1 MEVKSL
7 KRYGAPGFP
16 TCEVLDEHPELLR
29 LLPRRWRRQALLLAA
44 VTAAGALVAG
54 CRSQIAL
61 AEAQPAG
68 MPAPPPPV
76 PSRVAP
82 VFPHGEGHGF
92 FGGKPAPTYFLTEE
106 EARQVVVEEGKRAGI
121 DFVADGRELPDIA
134 LPVTYRQDAGGSA
147 QPVETHTGPLVLDG
161 ADAKRQIAYE
171 YVSQADF
178 AAWEGQSEVKIH
190 STAWEENLQETAKQ
204 LRDGL
209 ADAKPAGAFGVFYD
223 PIVTSRADQA
233 QGTPAELSER
243 TLAPFNIFHSWE
255 DWKAQFDEK
264 AGTITFTGKRTIV
277 LKVGSAQATVDG
289 RAVTLPAAVQLRY
302 DSPYLPLQWT
312 VDALGGTVRRH
323 QEHEVTLRVPG
334 RDYDW
339 SSPVEAVTIAGV
351 EDPVTV
357 AYAWND
363 DHTRRGIALETA
375 RAELRAQV
383 RDFITWLKAE
393 GVI

>member
-1 MEVKSL
+1 MNVSPL
-7 KRYGAPGFP
+7 SRYTDPRYP
-16 TCEVLDEHPELLR
+16 TREMLDEHPELLR

-54 CRSQIAL
+54 CRSQATA
-61 AEAQPAG
+61 AEAQSAG
-68 MPAPPPPV
+68 QPAPPPPA

-82 VFPHGEGHGF
+82 VFPHGKGHGF

-134 LPVTYRQDAGGSA
+134 LPVTYKQNLARQEQAL
-147 QPVETHTGPLVLDG
+147 ETHPGSLILDG
-161 ADAKRQIAYE
+161 ADTKRQIAYE
-171 YVSQADF
+171 YVSHTDF
-178 AAWEGQSEVKIH
+178 TAWEGQDAEKNNSF
-190 STAWEENLQETAKQ
+190 AWEENLQATAKG

-209 ADAKPAGAFGVFYD
+209 AAAQPAGAFGVFYD
-223 PIVTSRADQA
+223 PIVTSHPDEA

-243 TLAPFNIFHSWE
+243 TLAPFNIFQGWDGGKGH
-255 DWKAQFDEK
+255 FDEK
-264 AGTITFTGKRTIV
+264 AGTVTFSGKRTIV
-277 LKVGSAQATVDG
+277 LKVGSAQATVGG
-289 RAVTLPAAVQLRY
+289 REVTLPAAVRLRY

-312 VDALGGTVRRH
+312 ADALGGDVRKRDGH
-323 QEHEVTLRVPG
+323 RVALRVPG
-334 RDYDW
+334 RDADW
-339 SSPVEAVTIAGV
+339 MGEVEEVTIAGV
-351 EDPVTV
+351 PDPVTV
-357 AYAWND
+357 AYGWND

-383 RDFITWLKAE
+383 RDFIKWLKAE